1 MVIDKE
7 IGQNIKR
14 LRKAKKMTQAQLSD
28 RIGSTSPEMSR
39 WEKGERRISFE
50 TALKI
55 ADALGVTPN
64 ELAGVED
71 SYERGYE
78 DGRRDAAKEIAN
90 VLLDFIGG
98 QDEHH

>member
-1 MVIDKE
+1 MTGKE
-7 IGQNIKR
+7 VGQNIKR
-14 LRKAKKMTQAQLSD
+14 LRKAKKMKQAQLGEV
-28 RIGSTSPEMSR
+28 IGVDHSTICQYETGRTRVP
-39 WEKGERRISFE
+39 FE
-50 TALKI
+50 IGVRI

-71 SYERGYE
+71 SYKRGYE

-90 VLLDFIGG
+90 VLLNFIGG